1 MQKIKEAFDCKG
13 DCKLKSKFGKKFE
26 NLEKA
31 LLGGDGHDLKPHGK
45 SNLIGGDGHDLKPHG
60 KSNLIGGDG
69 HDLKHHGKSNLIGGD
84 GHDLKPH
91 GKSNLL
97 GGDGHDLKP
106 HGNSAPEDGGSFG
119 LLLNG
124 SPMLNGDVGDLCQ
137 WGVFQQFQ
145 ERFKRLYMSKQ
156 GTWMFHAESY

>member
-13 DCKLKSKFGKKFE
+13 DCKLKFGKKFE

-31 LLGGDGHDLKPHGK
+31 LL
-45 SNLIGGDGHDLKPHG
+45 
-60 KSNLIGGDG
+60 
-69 HDLKHHGKSNLIGGD
+69 GGD

-156 GTWMFHAESY
+156 GT

>member
-1 MQKIKEAFDCKG
+1 MKINKLKEKFGRNLKSDAMQKIKEAFDCKG

-45 SNLIGGDGHDLKPHG
+45 SNLIGGDGHDLKR
-60 KSNLIGGDG
+60 
-69 HDLKHHGKSNLIGGD
+69 
-84 GHDLKPH
+84 H

-156 GTWMFHAESY
+156 GT